1 MTDVSDARSRWL
13 PLAVIA
19 MTQLMVVLDG
29 TIVNI
34 ALPHAQAEL
43 GLTDLQRQWVVTA
56 YALVFGALLLLG
68 GRIADYWGRKRSFL
82 TGMVGFAAASAF
94 GGFSQSAGELIVAR
108 GLQGMFA
115 ALLAPAALALLTVTF
130 PSGRSRQI
138 AFAVFGAVAG
148 SGAAV
153 GLLLGGALTQFVSWR
168 WCLLVN
174 VIFAVIGVIGGLTLV
189 RESRAEGSH
198 RYDLWGAL
206 VISLGLGA
214 LVYGFTLAEN
224 SWTAPDTLSFLG
236 AGLALIALFVVIEA
250 RVENPLLP
258 LRIVRDATRAG
269 AYLVQA
275 IVGSVLIGSTLF
287 LTLYLQG
294 VLMLSPLQAGLAT
307 VAMSGTTLASTPLLT
322 KLIVRVGARRFL
334 IIGPVVVAAGL
345 VLLWARI
352 TPDASYWSQVM
363 PSLLLIGFGLGFI
376 FVPLQNVA
384 LTGVAPHDAGAASAL
399 VNSSMQIGGSIGLSV
414 YAVIA
419 ARTLAAA
426 DPAVP
431 MADSLTHAYSLVFLA
446 AGGFMALA
454 FVISLVLI
462 RPKQPAGR

>member
-1 MTDVSDARSRWL
+1 MTESSRARSRWL
-13 PLAVIA
+13 SLAVIA

-34 ALPHAQAEL
+34 ALPRAQAEL

-68 GRIADYWGRKRSFL
+68 GRVADYWGRKRSFL
-82 TGMVGFAAASAF
+82 VGMAGFAAASAF
-94 GGFSQSAGELIVAR
+94 GGFAQSGVELIFAR

-130 PSGRSRQI
+130 PSGRERQV

-174 VIFAVIGVIGGLTLV
+174 VIFAIIGVIGGLTLV

-206 VISLGLGA
+206 VISVGLGA

-224 SWTAPDTLSFLG
+224 SWTDWGTIGFLA
-236 AGLALIALFVVIEA
+236 AGLALIGLFVGIEA

-258 LRIVRDATRAG
+258 LRIERDATRAG
-269 AYLVQA
+269 AFLIQA
-275 IVGSVLIGSTLF
+275 IVGTVLIGSTLF
-287 LTLYLQG
+287 ITLYLQG
-294 VLMLSPLQAGLAT
+294 VMLLSPLQAGLAT
-307 VAMSGTTLASTPLLT
+307 VAMSGTTLASTPLLAR
-322 KLIVRVGARRFL
+322 LIVRVGARRFL
-334 IIGPVVVAAGL
+334 MIGPLVVASGL
-345 VLLWARI
+345 TLLWARI
-352 TPDASYWSQVM
+352 TPDADYWTQVM
-363 PSLLLIGFGLGFI
+363 PSLLMIGIGMGFI

-414 YAVIA
+414 YSVIA

-426 DPAVP
+426 DAATPA
-431 MADSLTHAYSLVFLA
+431 AASLAHAYATVFLA
-446 AGGFMALA
+446 AGGFMVVAFLVSALM
-454 FVISLVLI
+454 I
-462 RPKQPAGR
+462 RPAGASRG